1 MKIQLPIDTAAVPFI
16 DVMPSGPVLDRQTKQ
31 EKADAN
37 GEPPVLD
44 RAGAH
49 RGPRRQGPE
58 RQVRGHSPGRDP
70 AGMQKWRA
78 TGSNR

>member
-1 MKIQLPIDTAAVPFI
+1 MKTQLPIDTGAVSFI
-16 DVMPSGPVLDRQTKQ
+16 DVMPPEPVLDRQTKQ

-49 RGPRRQGPE
+49 RGPGRQGPR
-58 RQVRGHSPGRDP
+58 RQVPGHSPGQDP
-70 AGMQKWRA
+70 PGLPQWCAI
-78 TGSNR
+78 GSNR